1 MAWARIDDKFLDN
14 PKVRKAGKEAT
25 YLYLSGLVYSSSQL
39 TEGFISDE
47 ALGLVAFK
55 GFIRNE
61 QTHADKLVECG
72 LWDRV
77 DGGYQIHDYLEYNPT
92 KEEIE
97 QARAKRS
104 TAGSVGAQ
112 ARWQNDSKPHA
123 KPIAN
128 AMRIACDTDAIPMR
142 SSCDSD
148 GISPSHPI
156 PIPNPLKEQEA
167 AAAVSESFPANPALS
182 AYERNI
188 GVATPGT
195 LALINA
201 AVKDYPAGWVED
213 AIREAAGNNARSW
226 NYIAKILERWKV
238 EGRAPKNGHKQPG
251 ADVEHFRKLYCEQKR
266 GAA

>member
-25 YLYLSGLVYSSSQL
+25 YLYVSGLVYSSNQL

-47 ALGLVAFK
+47 ALGLVAYK
-55 GFIRNE
+55 GFIKNE
-61 QTHADKLVECG
+61 LTHAAVLVECG
-72 LWDRV
+72 LWDKIE
-77 DGGYQIHDYLEYNPT
+77 GGYQIHDYLEYNPT
-92 KEEIE
+92 KEQIE
-97 QARAKRS
+97 EARAKKAV
-104 TAGSVGAQ
+104 AGSKGAQ
-112 ARWQNDSKPHA
+112 ARWQTDSKPIA
-123 KPIAN
+123 SAIATASKNDGKPIAN
-128 AMRIACDTDAIPMR
+128 SCDTD
-142 SSCDSD
+142 
-148 GISPSHPI
+148 GINPSHPI

-167 AAAVSESFPANPALS
+167 AAAISESFPANPALS

-188 GVATPGT
+188 GVATPGV

-226 NYIAKILERWKV
+226 NYIAKILGRWKV

-251 ADVEHFRKLYCEQKR
+251 ADIERFRELYREQKR